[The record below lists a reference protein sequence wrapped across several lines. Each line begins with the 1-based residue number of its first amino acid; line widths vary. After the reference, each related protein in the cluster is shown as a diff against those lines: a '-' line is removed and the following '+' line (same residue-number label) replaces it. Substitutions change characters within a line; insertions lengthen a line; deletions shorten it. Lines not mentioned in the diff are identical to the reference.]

1 MIIKKVRAAYSMLST
16 KNRYILADKRRPAQR
31 GKVNIDWWI
40 SPVEGTGINL
50 GDGLAPTIVEWVLQR
65 GSISRDDAK
74 EGTKFL
80 CTVGSILQAGLNDCT
95 VWGSG
100 LIDGGSSR
108 LIVPRFKKMDIRAV
122 RGPRTAETL
131 RMRGYTCPGIYG
143 DPAILMP
150 LMYQP
155 EDVERSE
162 GVLFARHFKDKEL
175 FADDAFDMGTDD
187 WRSYVD
193 AVRRSSKVVTT
204 SLHGIILAECYGTP
218 AVLVSS
224 NRRDYSLF
232 KYEDWYHSTGRK
244 AFPVAAT
251 VDEACALDPAP
262 LPSPLLLDELLAG
275 LLGAFPYDLY
285 AG

>member
-1 MIIKKVRAAYSMLST
+1 MRASSQ
-16 KNRYILADKRRPAQR
+16 LA
-31 GKVNIDWWI
+31 
-40 SPVEGTGINL
+40 
-50 GDGLAPTIVEWVLQR
+50 AP
-65 GSISRDDAK
+65 G
-74 EGTKFL
+74 
-80 CTVGSILQAGLNDCT
+80 
-95 VWGSG
+95 
-100 LIDGGSSR
+100 
-108 LIVPRFKKMDIRAV
+108 
-122 RGPRTAETL
+122 
-131 RMRGYTCPGIYG
+131 
-143 DPAILMP
+143 MP

-262 LPSPLLLDELLAG
+262 LPSPLLLDELRAG